1 MNNDEEQPFLF
12 NRPELRKIKA
22 RNKFRANYRSMT
34 DEVNRVT
41 EPKYSAYDRLCIWLF
56 KTIHSDFIS
65 IDRQTFIQIL
75 LSIEGLKRIIFI
87 LQPMADKSMTPEKL
101 DEYVKKNFRDT
112 DDEIRRNPA
121 ERP

>member
-1 MNNDEEQPFLF
+1 MNNDDEQPFLF
-12 NRPELRKIKA
+12 NRPDLRKIKA
-22 RNKFRANYRSMT
+22 RNKFRANYRGMT
-34 DEVNRVT
+34 DEVDRVT
-41 EPKYSAYDRLCIWLF
+41 EPKYSAYDRLCIWLY
-56 KTIHSDFIS
+56 KTIHGDFIS

-101 DEYVKKNFRDT
+101 DEYIKKNFRET
-112 DDEIRRNPA
+112 EDETRGRST